1 MSAHPYLQRPPWP
14 PCRVAVELH
23 SHDLHLRPQGG
34 VCASDDTPFLGYI
47 HTPGDWAGLVLYVL
61 VVGKLYY
68 AMRDDYPNSLLKVK
82 CRTSL
87 VCLTKCKS
95 ISYDEILQI
104 NTTLVLKQ
112 KVSRDSK

>member
-1 MSAHPYLQRPPWP
+1 VSAQPYLQRPPWP

-82 CRTSL
+82 CRGTSL
-87 VCLTKCKS
+87 PSHSKS